1 MNKDTPSYH
10 TIKHGTRI
18 SVGMVMQE
26 EIKVIQTKKEE
37 TKLSLSSNDMIVFKK
52 KKTFPQIYRLLEA
65 WI

>member
-10 TIKHGTRI
+10 TIKYGTRI

-26 EIKVIQTKKEE
+26 EIKVVQTKKEE
-37 TKLSLSSNDMIVFKK
+37 TKLSLLSNDMIVFKK
-52 KKTFPQIYRLLEA
+52 KKTFPQIYRLLET